1 MSFLRSK
8 YCLWSYLIS
17 KHQSVCMQNTIKL
30 IRHVILTTTAPKQHR
45 NTAQKETDR
54 VVQGTD
60 SCALPSVDLHQLP
73 AAIALDSGAL
83 LVIYKPKHTKSAIC
97 ALTRMHTNQPKGE
110 ERRYLLC
117 GVVVYI
123 LSRPLAVE
131 RRASISNQT
140 PLCPTNS
147 AMSTRAS
154 QKSEGEGGGKGL
166 T

>member
-1 MSFLRSK
+1 M
-8 YCLWSYLIS
+8 
-17 KHQSVCMQNTIKL
+17 HQSSYVVEYPQRQHQNSTETQHQKDTEE
-30 IRHVILTTTAPKQHR
+30 VIQRT
-45 NTAQKETDR
+45 N
-54 VVQGTD
+54 

-117 GVVVYI
+117 GVAVYI

-154 QKSEGEGGGKGL
+154 HKSEVEGEGNGL

>member
-73 AAIALDSGAL
+73 AAIALEFGAL
-83 LVIYKPKHTKSAIC
+83 LAICQPKQTKSAIC
-97 ALTRMHTNQPKGE
+97 AFTRMCADQAKQQNQARVTLPTVVHTPSRLAAAGE
-110 ERRYLLC
+110 
-117 GVVVYI
+117 
-123 LSRPLAVE
+123 
-131 RRASISNQT
+131 Q
-140 PLCPTNS
+140 
-147 AMSTRAS
+147 
-154 QKSEGEGGGKGL
+154 
-166 T
+166 